1 MLRSSRVY
9 CLVHLFV
16 FAFTL
21 AANAATIRGTVSD
34 PTGAVLPNAK
44 IELVENGI
52 TVATATTDSHGLYA
66 LEWVPQPG
74 AKLIISSPGFRRTE
88 RALVRNGNSGE
99 LIVDFSLSLASLSEQ
114 VTVTS
119 TGTPTTEGQLGTAVT
134 VLARQDYEGTRD
146 LQEALPLIPG
156 AQITETGRA
165 GGTASLFI
173 RGGSSNANKLL
184 IDGIPAND
192 IGGSIE
198 FADIASA
205 GVASIELLRGPNSA
219 LYGSDALAGVVS
231 ITTPRGS
238 TARPLLTY
246 LAEGG
251 NFGTYHE
258 EGSLGGTY
266 RQTDYFSDYSRFAS
280 SNALPNNRYHNGT
293 FAGSYGW
300 TPSAK
305 SFFRSTLRH
314 DQVASN
320 LPNAIQLFGIPDD
333 TKQSNEDAY
342 FGVSWENQASAAW
355 HNLVRYGGIRLR
367 SQFTD
372 FAPTG
377 IPQYLDTNTGGSCT
391 PQSDASCA
399 LVDFLGA
406 PVTIR
411 GANGYAVSGQ
421 AVFQY
426 VEGNPPDY
434 GYPNTYASSTDKD
447 FAYAQSDYRITTHLL
462 GFAALR
468 YEDERGYSGSHS
480 NSIQRGNYSYT
491 LEVQGDFGNR
501 LFYTVG
507 SGFED
512 NGLFGFAAT
521 PRASLAWQATNGTAS
536 GLVSGTK
543 LRASFGKGI
552 KEPNLSDQTTSL
564 YALLATLPGGAQLIA
579 QHHVA
584 PIGPERSRSYD
595 GGIDQLLFRGQARI
609 SLSLYHNEFTDGIEY
624 IYQQGLID
632 LGVPS
637 AIAAAAVDGATVNTK
652 TYRAQGVE
660 VEIEYQLQ
668 RNLTARAGY
677 TYVDANI
684 QRSFTSDAIGP
695 SYNPNFPATPI
706 GIFSPLIGARPFR
719 IAPHTG
725 YFELG
730 YRHSRLSA
738 NLRGTLVGRRDDS
751 DDLEFDADG
760 GTSLLLPNRNLDGA
774 YQRLDLTANYQVSS
788 YIAIN
793 TSFQNLLNEHY
804 SAAFGYPSLPF
815 TFRAG
820 LKFTL
825 GGESW
830 LGK

>member
-1 MLRSSRVY
+1 MFRSSRGF
-9 CLVHLFV
+9 CLTYLFV

-21 AANAATIRGTVSD
+21 VANAATIHGTISD
-34 PTGAVLPNAK
+34 PTGAVIPNAK
-44 IELVENGI
+44 IELIENGAA
-52 TVATATTDSHGLYA
+52 TATATTDAHGQYT
-66 LEWVPQPG
+66 LEWVPRPG
-74 AKLIISSPGFRRTE
+74 ANLRISSPGFRTAE
-88 RALVRNGNSGE
+88 NTVARNASNGD
-99 LIVDFSLSLASLSEQ
+99 LIVDLGLSLASLSEQ
-114 VTVTS
+114 ITVTS
-119 TGTPTTEGQLGTAVT
+119 TGTPTPEAQLGTAVT

-146 LQEALPLIPG
+146 LQEALPLMPG

-165 GGTASLFI
+165 GGTTSLFI

-205 GVASIELLRGPNSA
+205 GVETVELLRGPNSA

-231 ITTPRGS
+231 LTTPRGS
-238 TARPLLTY
+238 TERPLLTY

-251 NFGTYHE
+251 NFGTYHQ
-258 EGSLGGTY
+258 EGTLSGTY
-266 RQTDYFSDYSRFAS
+266 RQTDYFSDYSRFDS
-280 SNALPNNRYHNGT
+280 SNALPNNRFHNGT
-293 FAGSYGW
+293 FAGNYGW
-300 TPSAK
+300 TRSAK
-305 SFFRSTLRH
+305 STFRATLRH

-342 FGVSWENQASAAW
+342 FGVTWENQANAAW

-377 IPQYLDTNTGGSCT
+377 IPQYLDANTGGSCA
-391 PQSDASCA
+391 PQGDSNCA

-406 PVTIR
+406 PITVR
-411 GANGYAVSGQ
+411 GANGYTVSGQ

-426 VEGNPPDY
+426 VEGNPPNY
-434 GYPNTYASSTDKD
+434 GYPNLYPSSTDKD
-447 FAYAQSDYRITTHLL
+447 FAYAQSDYRLTPHLL
-462 GFAALR
+462 GFAAFR
-468 YEDERGYSGSHS
+468 YEDERGYSGNPS
-480 NSIQRGNYSYT
+480 NAIQRGNFSYT
-491 LEVQGDFGNR
+491 LDVQGDIHNR

-507 SGFED
+507 SGLED

-521 PRASLAWQATNGTAS
+521 PRASLAWQAANGTMS
-536 GLVSGTK
+536 GLFSGTK
-543 LRASFGKGI
+543 FRASFGKGI

-564 YALLATLPGGAQLIA
+564 YALLAGLPGGSQLIA
-579 QHHVA
+579 QYHVA
-584 PIGPERSRSYD
+584 PIGPERSRTYD
-595 GGIDQLLFRGQARI
+595 GGIDQLLFHGQARI
-609 SLSLYHNEFTDGIEY
+609 SLSLFHNEFTDGIEY
-624 IYQQGLID
+624 IYQQGLLA
-632 LGVPS
+632 LGVPT
-637 AIAAAAVDGATVNTK
+637 ALAAAAVDGATVNAQA
-652 TYRAQGVE
+652 YRAQGAE
-660 VEIEYQLQ
+660 VETEYHLQ
-668 RNLTARAGY
+668 RNLVARAGY
-677 TYVDANI
+677 TYVDATI

-695 SYNPNFPATPI
+695 SFNPNFPAIPI

-730 YRHSRLSA
+730 YQRNRLTT

-751 DDLEFDADG
+751 DDLEFDANG
-760 GTSLLLPNRNLDGA
+760 ETSLLLPNRNLDGA
-774 YQRLDLTANYQVSS
+774 YQRLDLTTDYQASPYV
-788 YIAIN
+788 AIN
-793 TSFQNLLNEHY
+793 TSFQNLLSEQY

-830 LGK
+830 PGK